1 MCGVIGYTNP
11 SPTEGDLE
19 QLLTVLMESGIRGLH
34 ACGFSYSDG
43 STLHTYTYPQPITS
57 VATMGLVRS
66 MVSDNGIHMIAHA
79 RYSTSDLAYNQPI
92 QAGSTS
98 IVHNGVI
105 TQLDP
110 DGWVGR
116 WPGYRCVGRNDSE
129 LLLRCIL
136 AGGDPMAEFPGASIA
151 ALTLAEDG
159 TIRAMRNGLR
169 PLWTGSIGQGT
180 VWAST
185 RDILARAGVRDAIP
199 VLSIDQLHPDLQDR

>member
-1 MCGVIGYTNP
+1 MCGIIGYTNP
-11 SPTEGDLE
+11 SPTDSDLE
-19 QLLTVLMESGIRGLH
+19 QLLTVLLESGIRGLH

-43 STLHTYTYPQPITS
+43 STLHTSTYPRPITS
-57 VATMGLVRS
+57 VATIGLVRS

-92 QAGSTS
+92 QADSTA

-110 DGWVGR
+110 DGWVDR
-116 WPGYRCVGRNDSE
+116 WPRYRCVGRNDSE

-136 AGGDPMAEFPGASIA
+136 SSDDPMVEFPGASIA
-151 ALTLAEDG
+151 ALTIGEDG

-185 RDILARAGVRDAIP
+185 SGILARAGVSDATSVP
-199 VLSIDQLHPDLQDR
+199 SSDQLYPDLQDR

>member
-1 MCGVIGYTNP
+1 MCGIIGYTNP
-11 SPTEGDLE
+11 SPNDSDLE
-19 QLLTVLMESGIRGLH
+19 QLLTVLLESGIRGLH

-43 STLHTYTYPQPITS
+43 STLHTSTHPQPITS
-57 VATMGLVRS
+57 VATIGLVRS

-92 QAGSTS
+92 QVGNTA
-98 IVHNGVI
+98 IAHNGVI

-110 DGWVGR
+110 EGWVDR
-116 WPGYRCVGRNDSE
+116 WPQYRCVGRNDSE

-169 PLWTGSIGQGT
+169 PLWTGTIRRGT